1 MATAAQGADCRGKVV
16 RRRLLLDILIQI
28 GIVIAVYLAYSFSR
42 GSLDHK
48 AVVAF
53 GNAQDII
60 DLEQDLGIFIERDIQ
75 SFFLE
80 TPLRIDIVN
89 YIYTLGYYPVL
100 ILFAVWAYWF
110 HREKY
115 KFIGTVFII
124 SAILAFIIFAFY
136 PVAPPRFF
144 SGFVDTIHAD
154 WGVEEASVQ
163 RFYNPFAAM
172 PSLHL
177 GWSLMVGIGI
187 CWMSKAWYARA
198 LGVTLP
204 IAMFIGI
211 VATGNHF
218 VLDAIGGI
226 AIILVAFV
234 LTVLLRKLLMT
245 LRARRRTVSPT

>member
-1 MATAAQGADCRGKVV
+1 MATAIHGAGCKGKVLT
-16 RRRLLLDILIQI
+16 RRLFLDILIQI
-28 GIVIAVYLAYSFSR
+28 GIVVAIYLAYSFSR

-48 AVVAF
+48 AITAF

-60 DLEQDLGIFIERDIQ
+60 DLERDLGIFIERDIQ

-80 TPLRIDIVN
+80 TPLRIDIAN

-100 ILFAVWAYWF
+100 LLFAGWAYWC

-124 SAILAFIIFAFY
+124 SAILAFLVFAFY

-144 SGFVDTIHAD
+144 SGFVDTIHTD
-154 WGVEEASVQ
+154 WGVNESSVQ

-187 CWMSKAWYARA
+187 CWMTRAWYARA
-198 LGVTLP
+198 LGIMLP

-211 VATGNHF
+211 TATGNHF

-226 AIILVAFV
+226 AVIIVAFV
-234 LTVLLRKLLMT
+234 LAVLLRRLIAKV
-245 LRARRRTVSPT
+245 RARGQAVSSA